1 MRNLFIFYLNYF
13 RQSVLKQRIRP
24 RVLQMPITGRCN
36 SRCITCKVWC
46 SPKKN
51 DMDIIALN
59 KALYD
64 PFFDKVEVVGING
77 GEPSLFN
84 NIDGLLDALLN
95 LKNLKR
101 LHFISNALLAER
113 LLELMK
119 NAKQKC
125 SKRGVAVY
133 LTVSMDGVG
142 QIHDE
147 VRGVKSAFSKTLN
160 TLSLLNANKEI
171 YCDMLDVG
179 CTISSKNVDYI
190 PEVECFVDSLCIDAY
205 YHPAVPNKRLHNFED
220 KDFSIMYNR
229 RSRQLAMEY
238 FYSRYK
244 KTSNIRHKLRSYL
257 IYYYLLNKGKGRLA
271 GCQYFKGDVTIT
283 ENLDMFLCA
292 TASGKVGNLNENSA
306 TELWKT
312 GKLDK
317 EAEQVQKYCETCVHY
332 IVFPSLQGAWYFLK
346 QLLQP
351 YIWIHYKIKSL
362 CLK

>member
-125 SKRGVAVY
+125 SKG
-133 LTVSMDGVG
+133 
-142 QIHDE
+142 E
-147 VRGVKSAFSKTLN
+147 
-160 TLSLLNANKEI
+160 LLFI
-171 YCDMLDVG
+171 
-179 CTISSKNVDYI
+179 
-190 PEVECFVDSLCIDAY
+190 
-205 YHPAVPNKRLHNFED
+205 
-220 KDFSIMYNR
+220 
-229 RSRQLAMEY
+229 
-238 FYSRYK
+238 
-244 KTSNIRHKLRSYL
+244 
-257 IYYYLLNKGKGRLA
+257 
-271 GCQYFKGDVTIT
+271 
-283 ENLDMFLCA
+283 
-292 TASGKVGNLNENSA
+292 
-306 TELWKT
+306 
-312 GKLDK
+312 
-317 EAEQVQKYCETCVHY
+317 
-332 IVFPSLQGAWYFLK
+332 
-346 QLLQP
+346 
-351 YIWIHYKIKSL
+351 
-362 CLK
+362 